1 MAPSYRGLVHSVLS
15 RVTWVRIPLGLP
27 IETLNLDNDDFKP
40 SVAEMAIRSSLRD
53 CRPRGLRVRLSPD
66 GPISN
71 GCIEIKSM
79 VYRLQLEQLF
89 LCGFEPRM
97 HPPISMEGWLS
108 QVKSISVLTRR
119 GSNIP
124 RGFEALTF
132 RHFLE
137 RCSNSY
143 GASFENWWG

>member
-1 MAPSYRGLVHSVLS
+1 MSRTGVLYVVHTIN
-15 RVTWVRIPLGLP
+15 RDK
-27 IETLNLDNDDFKP
+27 NDFKP

-66 GPISN
+66 GPILN

-97 HPPISMEGWLS
+97 HPPFMENCDNG
-108 QVKSISVLTRR
+108 IR
-119 GSNIP
+119 
-124 RGFEALTF
+124 AA
-132 RHFLE
+132 
-137 RCSNSY
+137 C
-143 GASFENWWG
+143 